1 MPENKPVPKD
11 AFRENDAP
19 EDRVHLPPVLG
30 IRPGVYLTGL
40 YALLLLVILFFI
52 LLYPGITNP
61 GSLLAFNSEPQG
73 AAVRVDGITVGS
85 TPCELFVP
93 AGDRLVELV
102 LPGFTPQ
109 PQELTIPGR
118 VFASLLFP
126 QKIALSV
133 TLEATKPLDA
143 FIPAAADYARW
154 SFTGEPTASYQIP
167 QDLSEGAYRIGPAAA
182 SDPAIREE
190 MQEVLFAAARFAVT
204 KAALRDLLRAQ
215 FFTDSG
221 GLSPSPL
228 TLTAGITTILAYL
241 SANPGAAIAL
251 AETLPPESARLL
263 ENSPWFRETV
273 FAATDLSREAEKS
286 AEVRTTP
293 AEELIRLGNLSF
305 RTIPAGIFIQTGTY
319 PHRVPLESFSIAS
332 TGIGREDWERF
343 LSARPQWKRENAA
356 ALIEQGLASPG
367 YLDDPLNPSPGVP
380 GISWFAADAYCE
392 WLTESLPPSLA
403 GWEVRL
409 PREAEWEYAASLLP
423 VNMPGEFWEWCADP
437 YAPLDYLPA
446 LPDAVEAVS
455 SPERCLRGG
464 SWINPPGSVGI
475 ETRAS
480 LAPATSS
487 PFVSFVSFVVFLSS
501 GACLA

>member
-1 MPENKPVPKD
+1 MSEKKPVPAD
-11 AFRENDAP
+11 LP
-19 EDRVHLPPVLG
+19 EDRVHLAPILG

-40 YALLLLVILFFI
+40 YAVLLLVILFFV

-61 GSLLAFNSEPQG
+61 GSLVALDSEPRG

-93 AGDRLVELV
+93 AGVRLVELI
-102 LPGFTPQ
+102 LPGFTPR
-109 PQELTIPGR
+109 PQAVTIPGR

-126 QKIALSV
+126 QRIALSV
-133 TLEATKPLDA
+133 TLEAPNPLDA
-143 FIPAAADYARW
+143 FIPAAADYAGW
-154 SFTGEPTASYQIP
+154 SFTGEPTAGYQIP

-204 KAALRDLLRAQ
+204 KAALRDLVRAQ
-215 FFTDSG
+215 FLTDSG
-221 GLSPSPL
+221 GLSPSPW
-228 TLTAGITTILAYL
+228 TLTAGIAAALNYL
-241 SANPGAAIAL
+241 SANSGAALAL

-263 ENSPWFRETV
+263 ENSPWFREAV
-273 FAATDLSREAEKS
+273 FAATDLSGEKS
-286 AEVRTTP
+286 AEARKAPTGEV
-293 AEELIRLGNLSF
+293 IRLGNLSF
-305 RTIPAGIFIQTGTY
+305 RTIPAGVFIQTGTY
-319 PHRVPLESFSIAS
+319 PHRVGLESFSIAS
-332 TGIGREDWERF
+332 AGIGREDWERF

-367 YLDDPLNPSPGVP
+367 YLDQPLNPSPGVP
-380 GISWFAADAYCE
+380 GISWFAAAAYCE

-403 GWEVRL
+403 DWEVRL
-409 PREAEWEYAASLLP
+409 PREAEWEYAASLLA
-423 VNMPGEFWEWCADP
+423 VDMPGEFWEWCADP

-446 LPDAVEAVS
+446 RPEVVEAVS
-455 SPERCLRGG
+455 SPERSLRGG

-487 PFVSFVSFVVFLSS
+487 PFVSFRPVIAHKQG
-501 GACLA
+501 GAR